1 MAWARQ
7 TFNDLI
13 QHILLNFERRDII
26 LIVGLILVMLAL
38 IQYLGPAYSAII
50 VIGLYFGIKIYVG
63 KKRQLIQRDIGEGIC
78 MECGSKIINK
88 KCTNCDSAE
97 E

>member
-1 MAWARQ
+1 
-7 TFNDLI
+7 
-13 QHILLNFERRDII
+13 LNFERRDII

-38 IQYLGPAYSAII
+38 IQYLGPVYSALI

-63 KKRQLIQRDIGEGIC
+63 KKRQLIQRDVGEGIC

-88 KCTNCDSAE
+88 KCTNCDSE
-97 E
+97 EE

>member
-1 MAWARQ
+1 MK
-7 TFNDLI
+7 
-13 QHILLNFERRDII
+13 FERRDII
-26 LIVGLILVMLAL
+26 LIAGLILVMLGL

-50 VIGLYFGIKIYVG
+50 VIGLYFGVKIYVS
-63 KKRQLIQRDIGEGIC
+63 KKRQLIEHDVGEGIC

-88 KCTNCDSAE
+88 RCPNCDEFE

>member
-1 MAWARQ
+1 
-7 TFNDLI
+7 
-13 QHILLNFERRDII
+13 
-26 LIVGLILVMLAL
+26 MLAL

-63 KKRQLIQRDIGEGIC
+63 KKRQLIQRDVGEGIC
-78 MECGSKIINK
+78 MECGSKIVNN
-88 KCTNCDSAE
+88 KCTNCDPGE

>member
-1 MAWARQ
+1 M
-7 TFNDLI
+7 
-13 QHILLNFERRDII
+13 NFERRDII
-26 LIVGLILVMLAL
+26 LIIGLILVMLAL

-63 KKRQLIQRDIGEGIC
+63 KKRQLIQRDVGEGIC
-78 MECGSKIINK
+78 MECGSKIVNK
-88 KCTNCDSAE
+88 KCTNCDSGE

>member
-1 MAWARQ
+1 M
-7 TFNDLI
+7 
-13 QHILLNFERRDII
+13 NFERRDII
-26 LIVGLILVMLAL
+26 LIIGLILVMLAL

-78 MECGSKIINK
+78 MDCGSKIINK

>member
-1 MAWARQ
+1 M
-7 TFNDLI
+7 
-13 QHILLNFERRDII
+13 NFERRDII

-63 KKRQLIQRDIGEGIC
+63 KKRQLIQRDVGEGIC

-88 KCTNCDSAE
+88 KCTNCDSGE

>member
-1 MAWARQ
+1 M
-7 TFNDLI
+7 
-13 QHILLNFERRDII
+13 NFERRDII

-63 KKRQLIQRDIGEGIC
+63 KKRQLIQRDVGEGIC

-88 KCTNCDSAE
+88 KCTNCDCAE

>member
-1 MAWARQ
+1 
-7 TFNDLI
+7 
-13 QHILLNFERRDII
+13 LNFERRDII

-88 KCTNCDSAE
+88 KCTNCDSGE

>member
-1 MAWARQ
+1 
-7 TFNDLI
+7 LK
-13 QHILLNFERRDII
+13 FERRDLI
-26 LIVGLILVMLAL
+26 LIAGLILVMLGL

-63 KKRQLIQRDIGEGIC
+63 RKRQLIQQDVGEGIC
-78 MECGSKIINK
+78 MECGFKIIDK
-88 KCTNCDSAE
+88 RCPNCDELE

>member
-1 MAWARQ
+1 M
-7 TFNDLI
+7 
-13 QHILLNFERRDII
+13 NFERRDII
-26 LIVGLILVMLAL
+26 LIVGLILIMLAL

-63 KKRQLIQRDIGEGIC
+63 KKRQLIQRDVGEGIC

-88 KCTNCDSAE
+88 KCTNCDPIQE
-97 E
+97 

>member
-1 MAWARQ
+1 M
-7 TFNDLI
+7 
-13 QHILLNFERRDII
+13 NFERRDII

-63 KKRQLIQRDIGEGIC
+63 KKRQLIQRDVGEGIC

-88 KCTNCDSAE
+88 KCTNCDPVE

>member
-1 MAWARQ
+1 M
-7 TFNDLI
+7 
-13 QHILLNFERRDII
+13 NFERRDII

-97 E
+97 

>member
-1 MAWARQ
+1 
-7 TFNDLI
+7 
-13 QHILLNFERRDII
+13 
-26 LIVGLILVMLAL
+26 MLAL

-50 VIGLYFGIKIYVG
+50 VIALYFGIKIYVG
-63 KKRQLIQRDIGEGIC
+63 KKRQLIQRDVGEGIC

-88 KCTNCDSAE
+88 KCTNCDSGE

>member
-1 MAWARQ
+1 M
-7 TFNDLI
+7 
-13 QHILLNFERRDII
+13 NFERRDII

-63 KKRQLIQRDIGEGIC
+63 KKRQLIQRDVGEGIC
-78 MECGSKIINK
+78 MECGSKIVNK
-88 KCTNCDSAE
+88 KCTNCDPIE

>member
-1 MAWARQ
+1 M
-7 TFNDLI
+7 
-13 QHILLNFERRDII
+13 NFERRDII

-63 KKRQLIQRDIGEGIC
+63 KKRQLIQRDVGEGIC

-97 E
+97 G

>member
-1 MAWARQ
+1 M
-7 TFNDLI
+7 
-13 QHILLNFERRDII
+13 NFERRDII

-63 KKRQLIQRDIGEGIC
+63 KKRQLIQRDVGEGIC
-78 MECGSKIINK
+78 MECGSKILNK
-88 KCTNCDSAE
+88 KCTNCDSG
-97 E
+97 

>member
-1 MAWARQ
+1 M
-7 TFNDLI
+7 
-13 QHILLNFERRDII
+13 NFERRDII

-63 KKRQLIQRDIGEGIC
+63 KKRQLIQRDVGEGIC

-88 KCTNCDSAE
+88 KCKNCDSAE
-97 E
+97 

>member
-1 MAWARQ
+1 M
-7 TFNDLI
+7 I
-13 QHILLNFERRDII
+13 
-26 LIVGLILVMLAL
+26 AL

-50 VIGLYFGIKIYVG
+50 VIALYFGIKIYVG
-63 KKRQLIQRDIGEGIC
+63 KKRQLIQRDVGEGIC

-88 KCTNCDSAE
+88 KCTNCDSGE